1 MLLVKITNGQVAQYP
16 YTLNDLRREHSHTSF
31 AKTVSEETLAEY
43 GVYAVTVRAQPTYDR
58 LVQSPVLSTTPY
70 LDADSWMLSY
80 TVENKAQELA
90 EKNIR
95 DKRNQLLAATD
106 WMATTDNTLSDEMT
120 AYRQALRDIT
130 SQTGFPYEVIWPT
143 IAGSN

>member
-1 MLLVKITNGQVAQYP
+1 MLLVKITNGEVDQYP
-16 YTLNDLRREHSHTSF
+16 YTINDLRREHSRTSF
-31 AKTVSEETLAEY
+31 PKTVSEETLAKY
-43 GVYAVTVRAQPTYDR
+43 GVYKVTIPAQPSYDR
-58 LVQSPVLSTTPY
+58 LVQSPVLSTVPY
-70 LDADSWMLSY
+70 LDSDSWVLSY

-95 DKRNQLLAATD
+95 VKRNQLLSATD
-106 WMATTDNTLSDEMT
+106 WMATTDNTMSDEVT
-120 AYRQALRDIT
+120 SYRQALRDIT

>member
-1 MLLVKITNGQVAQYP
+1 MLLVKITNGEVDQYP

-31 AKTVSEETLAEY
+31 PKTVSEETLAEY
-43 GVYAVTVRAQPTYDR
+43 GVYVVTVPAQPSYDH
-58 LVQSPVLSTTPY
+58 LVQSPVLSTVPY
-70 LDADSWMLSY
+70 LDVDNWKLSY
-80 TVENKAQELA
+80 TVENKSQELA

-95 DKRNQLLAATD
+95 DKRNQLLSATD
-106 WMATTDNTLSDEMT
+106 WMATTDNTLSDEVT
-120 AYRQALRDIT
+120 VYRQALRDIT